1 MARFVLVHGAFHGA
15 WCWEP
20 LAAELSAAGHDVHT
34 FDLPGSGDDETP
46 VAEVTL
52 DAYVERIGAVLEEHP
67 EPVVLVAHSM
77 GGVPVTQ
84 AAVRWPDRIARLI
97 YVAAFLPGDK
107 QSLVDLTKLPEGA
120 GDMVQEHMRVE
131 GAPPVGS
138 LARDVAIDA
147 FYGMC
152 TPEQAAWAADR
163 LRPQA
168 LAPFV
173 TPVELG
179 REARVAATRPP
190 RGYVIATHDRAIPT
204 ALQRRL
210 ARDNPGIDV
219 VEIASDH
226 SPFLSR
232 TKELA
237 SALAA
242 LAEPVPAT

>member
-20 LAAELSAAGHDVHT
+20 LVAELSAAGHGVQT
-34 FDLPGSGDDETP
+34 FDLPGSGEDDTP
-46 VAEVTL
+46 VAEVSL
-52 DAYVERIGAVLEEHP
+52 DAYVERIGAILKEQP

-77 GGVPVTQ
+77 GGVAVTQ
-84 AAVRWPDRIARLI
+84 AAVRWHDRIARLI
-97 YVAAFLPGDK
+97 YVAAFLPGDG

-120 GDMVQEHMRVE
+120 GDMVQEHMQVE
-131 GAPPVGS
+131 GAPPVAS
-138 LARDVAIDA
+138 LSREVAIEA

-152 TPEQAAWAADR
+152 PPEQAAWAAAR

-173 TPVELG
+173 TPVALG
-179 REARVAATRPP
+179 REERVAATRPP
-190 RGYVIATHDRAIPT
+190 RAYVIATRDRAIPV

-210 ARDNPGIDV
+210 ARDNPGMDV
-219 VEIASDH
+219 VEIESDH

-237 SALAA
+237 AALAT
-242 LAEPVPAT
+242 LAEPVPAG

>member
-20 LAAELSAAGHDVHT
+20 LVAELSSAGHDVHT
-34 FDLPGSGDDETP
+34 FDLPGSGEDETP
-46 VAEVTL
+46 IAEVTL
-52 DAYVERIGAVLEEHP
+52 DAYVERVGAVLDEQA

-84 AAVRWPDRIARLI
+84 AAVRWHDRIARLV
-97 YVAAFLPGDK
+97 YVAAFLPGDG

-120 GDMVQEHMRVE
+120 GDMVQEHMQVE
-131 GAPPVGS
+131 GAPPVAS
-138 LARDVAIDA
+138 LTRDIAIEA
-147 FYGMC
+147 FYGLC
-152 TPEQAAWAADR
+152 PPEQAAWAADR
-163 LRPQA
+163 VRPQA

-179 REARVAATRPP
+179 RDERVAATRPP
-190 RGYVIATHDRAIPT
+190 RGYVVATQDRAIPT
-204 ALQRRL
+204 ALQRRF
-210 ARDNPGIDV
+210 ARDNPGMDV
-219 VEIASDH
+219 VEIESDH

-237 SALAA
+237 TALAT
-242 LAEPVPAT
+242 LAEPVPAA